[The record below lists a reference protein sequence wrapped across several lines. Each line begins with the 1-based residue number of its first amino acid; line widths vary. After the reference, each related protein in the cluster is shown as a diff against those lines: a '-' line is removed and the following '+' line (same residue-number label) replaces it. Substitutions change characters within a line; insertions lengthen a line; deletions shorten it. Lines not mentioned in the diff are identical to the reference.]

1 MADLTITAA
10 NVIAQGGASKSNA
23 DAGEAITAGEALAKD
38 SSGDLVLASDAS
50 ATLAA
55 VVGISLNEGA
65 AGQPIDYHTGGDINM
80 GATLAV
86 GKHYC
91 LSTDGA
97 IAPVDDIAGSEF
109 PTYIGY
115 AISTSIL
122 RVQILKATVA
132 AAGAVS

>member
-1 MADLTITAA
+1 MTDLTITAD
-10 NVIAQGGASKSNA
+10 NVVAQGGASTGSKV
-23 DAGEAITAGEALAKD
+23 AGAAITAGEVLATN
-38 SSGDLVLASDAS
+38 SSQQAILASDAS

-55 VVGISLNEGA
+55 VLGIALHDA
-65 AGQPIDYHTGGDINM
+65 ASGQPIKYQTGGDINL

-91 LSTDGA
+91 LSTDGG

-109 PTYIGY
+109 PSYLGY

-122 RVQILKATVA
+122 RLQPLSATVA